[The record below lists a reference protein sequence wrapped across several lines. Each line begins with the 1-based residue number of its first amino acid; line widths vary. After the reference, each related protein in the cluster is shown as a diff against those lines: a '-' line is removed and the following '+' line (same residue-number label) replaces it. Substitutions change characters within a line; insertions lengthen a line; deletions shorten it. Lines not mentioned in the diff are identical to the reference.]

1 MPCLDSP
8 GWCVP
13 QLLRRFMVGIM
24 RDGEGLAAIIAACDD
39 TAAPPPGRAI
49 RLACYHGKDQTWDM
63 QGRRGSWLNMWE
75 IDLSMRPRV
84 PWARIRFGMTAEGIG
99 FTTGRQDGRHHGQL
113 YDTGYYTWHTREH
126 PQRVPCRGSR
136 QAHRH
141 DS

>member
-84 PWARIRFGMTAEGIG
+84 PWARIRFGMTG
-99 FTTGRQDGRHHGQL
+99 
-113 YDTGYYTWHTREH
+113 
-126 PQRVPCRGSR
+126 
-136 QAHRH
+136 
-141 DS
+141 

>member
-1 MPCLDSP
+1 
-8 GWCVP
+8 
-13 QLLRRFMVGIM
+13 M

-84 PWARIRFGMTAEGIG
+84 PWARIRFGMTG
-99 FTTGRQDGRHHGQL
+99 
-113 YDTGYYTWHTREH
+113 
-126 PQRVPCRGSR
+126 
-136 QAHRH
+136 
-141 DS
+141 